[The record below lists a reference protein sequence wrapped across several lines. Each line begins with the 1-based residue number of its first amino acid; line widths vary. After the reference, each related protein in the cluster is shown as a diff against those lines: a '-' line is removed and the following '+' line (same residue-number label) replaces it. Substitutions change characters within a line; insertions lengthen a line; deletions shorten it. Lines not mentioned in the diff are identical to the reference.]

1 MGVANNLIARRAD
14 FAKGLRMS
22 ISAGRMGWRG
32 PGLLSVLAVV
42 FVGLAGLAKEARSLQ
57 AEKAKAPPPAPS
69 AELIFREVR
78 YEGKL
83 TDVEA
88 RFTADIAAESVG
100 KGEAA
105 AVLFEGELALPLP
118 KLPPGVR
125 LLREGNQYRLLVAKP
140 GQWQFK
146 VELVAK
152 IMRAD
157 PWNQVS
163 FVGPVAGIALVSAQA
178 AGDGVE
184 LELLSGAPL
193 GQDKSTAGRLAG
205 VVGADRCVALR
216 WQSKRADVTRAAV
229 VICETTA
236 AAQVTPTVVKFNT
249 QYLFEVLQGKVSR
262 LAVALPTNHT
272 LTRVEGEQIRDWQV
286 KPEAERQLLAVEFL
300 KPLEKACTLRLHS
313 EQTIEA
319 LPFTGSLGLP
329 QPLATERET
338 GSLTISAED
347 MVVET
352 EAGTGLRQVNAPQGA
367 LAAYRFHGRPLALG
381 VKLRRLEPVVHVAAR
396 VTARLEEARLLL
408 SHVLS
413 LNVEK
418 AGLYRVELGPLGDL
432 LVSDVRGEGVEDWKA
447 KDGRLSVSFGSRV
460 LGARRLDIQ
469 LEQAQKT
476 FPEQLTISSLRLS
489 GAAGETAQVGAAAAP
504 GIRLKTAELIG
515 LRELPIN
522 SLRERTDELLAF
534 TAEQGDWTLKL
545 AAEQPNARMVAE
557 IFNLVTIGD
566 GLVGGSA
573 TVRYALLNQ
582 GVQEFKLKVP
592 PRWKNVEFT
601 GPNIRRKD
609 QQGDIWTIG
618 LQDKAWGGYTL
629 VIIYDEQFDPRQAV
643 LSLGGIHAVG
653 VERET
658 GALAITSA
666 GSLQLRDKTIAGP
679 LRRIDENELAAT
691 DRAFITHAVLRAY
704 RQTSGE
710 PYTLEAEVTRFG
722 EVPVLEAVADRTQLT
737 TVVNEAGQMLTQAAY
752 MVKNNDKPYQRFTLP
767 KGAEFWSCYV
777 DGQQVKAEKEGHDLL
792 VPLPRRANRDR
803 AFPVE
808 IVYAQKTGELKDKR
822 QAKLALEAPWTDL
835 QTTYA
840 EWELYVPPT
849 HDLTGFGG
857 NFTAPKSA
865 AYSWRNAG
873 EEFRQAYGEFFSG
886 GSGVVVLG
894 VVLLVLLA
902 VVVAVRR
909 GLVAALVLIVLL
921 AIMAAML
928 LPSLSKAKSKAQRVN
943 ALNSLRQ
950 IGVAARLYGSDNRD
964 RFPDTPEQ
972 MLPELGTERVLVD
985 PESGERFVY
994 LGGPGVNET
1003 TPQAIL
1009 AYSPVERGGTRD
1021 VVFCDASVSR
1031 LSSAQFN
1038 EALQRTL
1045 RLRAE
1050 AASAGQ
1056 EQARQVMAPTTAPV
1070 AAQPPGGAP
1079 GTANARQLQER
1090 LVAEQRAAAQVPAVQ
1105 AEAARVAGLR
1115 PIHIEIPR
1123 VGQRFVFTKVLNV
1136 RDDKLALS
1144 AVAISVQGRGA
1155 GRMAA
1160 QAGAF
1165 IFGLLVLWW
1174 QLRRSRP
1181 NSLVAA
1187 LGLALA
1193 LASVGYLL
1201 LMRRLLGV
1209 ALVGVPPLLLLAG
1222 VLVGLGMW
1230 WKRRAT
1236 RRAVAGAAS
1245 GSSGGGAVV
1254 TAILALLL
1262 AAVAAQAAP
1271 DPPAGPPGGEAAPPV
1286 SILSA
1291 TYQGKVTGRVARL
1304 EAVLRVAATQ
1314 PKQTIPIFGEEAAI
1328 ESFSATP
1335 PEVKLVRIG
1344 RQAGVRLLK
1353 KGEATVRFSFLVK
1366 LGGDSAATTRQ
1377 LVFGIPPALCSQATV
1392 VIDEPEAM
1400 VEFPTAVAFRRA
1412 SAGSETRVEGLI
1424 GAGQRLELRWTPR
1437 VKRAAEIAATV
1448 FCQNATL
1455 VSFRGGA
1462 VNSRAILDYQ
1472 VSQGELRE
1480 ARVGLP
1486 AGQTLLRVEGE
1497 QIRTWQVKEES
1508 GQPTLTVELQKGVA
1522 RAWQLTVETERPME
1536 QLPCSCVVEAPHA
1549 LDVKRET
1556 GWVALAVAED
1566 LGLTVEAAGGVQQVD
1581 AAEFLK
1587 VVPQAG
1593 ALAGAYQ
1600 FLRPDFKLRA
1610 KVEALQPQI
1619 EVVLRNRVRIGSESV
1634 LLQAQLDYTIKRA
1647 GVFVLRLGLPAEFT
1661 VGAVTGNELA
1671 QWVEKTEGGQ
1681 RVLEVT
1687 LKERV
1692 QGNYPLQVTLARI
1705 HKELPRTLAI
1715 PAVHPLG
1722 VQKLTGFVVLS
1733 AEVGVQTKADAFEGL
1748 TEVPAASVAEAV
1760 QAQGGAA
1767 GAGAGSLAYKFIV
1780 SDPVPPVPPWK
1791 LVAAN
1796 EAIQPWV
1803 RAEVVNWWT
1812 FGESLT
1818 SGRAQARFEIQNAPV
1833 KEFRVRVPAEFKN
1846 VEVSG
1851 ANIRRRDQNT
1861 NQWRVEL
1868 QHKVIGFYLL
1878 TVTWE
1883 MPVSVGEKEN
1893 LLTAGGV
1900 EALEVERET
1909 GALAVIARPPLQ
1921 VTQKNLSG
1929 ELVKSDPSELPDWA
1943 GRADPATVLAY
1954 RYLRPGFKLS
1964 LGVVEHNQAEV
1975 LQALA
1980 DEARLTTVV
1989 AADGQMMTELAL
2001 QVRNNGRQF
2010 LELALP
2016 KGAQVWSAFVAGE
2029 AVRPTKRADKILLPL
2044 ERSDTAEAFGVTLTY
2059 IHADKFPQTKGTMEL
2074 VSPAVDVPLKR
2085 AGWDL
2090 YLPADYGYTQFAGTM
2105 TPGSPG
2111 AAPTLATF
2119 STGVY
2124 TEEENRKTVARRRE
2138 FVRSLGKTRSELATG
2153 NIKGASK
2160 AYSQAKQT
2168 GLKDEQTDEVARLGL
2183 ELRRVQAGNLITAQQ
2198 AAFLNN
2204 AEFLGVSAVQQV
2216 AEQPPAAQYD
2226 AQTAERQWDK
2236 LQQAQEVA
2244 AVKVRPLRV
2253 NLPTS
2258 GLRYSFT
2265 QVLQTEL
2272 NKPMRIRFTA
2282 TGANLPNWPL
2292 RVGLGVAGFL
2302 ALWAAVAA
2310 FARRGARA

>member
-1 MGVANNLIARRAD
+1 MGVANNQIPRRAD
-14 FAKGLRMS
+14 FAKGLHTS
-22 ISAGRMGWRG
+22 ISAVYRRRCG
-32 PGLLSVLAVV
+32 PGLLALLAVV
-42 FVGLAGLAKEARSLQ
+42 FVGLGGPATAAQPSQ
-57 AEKAKAPPPAPS
+57 APKAKAPPPPPS
-69 AELIFREVR
+69 AELLFREVR

-83 TDVEA
+83 SDAEA
-88 RFTADIAAESVG
+88 RFTADISAEAAG
-100 KGEAA
+100 KGEAE
-105 AVLFEGELALPLP
+105 AVLFEGEVAVPLP

-125 LLREGNQYRLLVAKP
+125 LVREGNQYRLLAAKP
-140 GQWQFK
+140 GQYQFK
-146 VELVAK
+146 VEVVAK
-152 IMRAD
+152 ITRAD

-163 FVGPVAGIALVSAQA
+163 FVGPVAGVALVSAQA
-178 AGDGVE
+178 AGEGVE

-193 GQDKSTAGRLAG
+193 GPDKGVAGRVAG

-216 WQSKRADVTRAAV
+216 WQSKRADVSRAAV

-249 QYLFEVLQGKVSR
+249 QHLLEVLQGKVSR
-262 LAVALPTNHT
+262 LAIALPANHT

-286 KPEAERQLLAVEFL
+286 KAEAERQLLTVEFL
-300 KPLEKACTLRLHS
+300 KPLEKAYTLKLHS
-313 EQTIEA
+313 EQAIEA

-329 QPLATERET
+329 QPLETERET
-338 GSLTISAED
+338 GSLTIAAED
-347 MVVET
+347 MVVEA
-352 EAGTGLRQVNAPQGA
+352 EPSAGLRQVNAPQGA
-367 LAAYRFHGRPLALG
+367 LAAYRFYGRPVALG
-381 VKLRRLEPVVHVAAR
+381 VKLRRLEPVVQVAAR
-396 VTARLEEARLLL
+396 VTVRLEEARLLVAHAL
-408 SHVLS
+408 N

-460 LGARRLDIQ
+460 LGARRLDVQ

-476 FPEQLTISSLRLS
+476 FADQLTVGSLRLS
-489 GAAGETAQVGAAAAP
+489 GAAKETAQIGAAAAP

-522 SLRERTDELLAF
+522 SLRERRDEVLAF
-534 TAEQGDWTLKL
+534 AADQGDWTLRL
-545 AAEQPNARMVAE
+545 AAERLNARIVAE
-557 IFNLVTIGD
+557 VFNLITIGD

-573 TVRYALLNQ
+573 TVRYVLLNQ

-592 PRWKNVEFT
+592 PNWKNVEFT

-609 QQGDIWTIG
+609 LQDGIWTIG

-629 VIIYDEQFDPRQAV
+629 VITYDEQFDPRQAV
-643 LSLGGIHAVG
+643 LSLGGIHALD

-658 GALAITSA
+658 GPLAITSA
-666 GSLQLRDKTIAGP
+666 SSLELRDKTITGP

-704 RQTSGE
+704 RQTSGD
-710 PYTLEAEVTRFG
+710 PYTLEVEVTRFG

-737 TVVNEAGQMLTQAAY
+737 TVVNEAGQMLTQAGY

-777 DGQQVKAEKEGHDLL
+777 SGEQVKAEKEGQDLL
-792 VPLPRRANRDR
+792 VPLPRGANRDR

-808 IVYAQKTGELKDKR
+808 IVYAQKTGELKDQQ
-822 QAKLALEAPWTDL
+822 QAKLALEAPRTDL

-849 HDLTGFGG
+849 HDLTRFGG

-865 AYSWRNAG
+865 AYGWRDAT
-873 EEFRQAYGEFFSG
+873 EEFRRAYAGFFS
-886 GSGVVVLG
+886 SGLGFVVVGIVALAVL
-894 VVLLVLLA
+894 VVLA
-902 VVVAVRR
+902 IFRR
-909 GLVAALVLIVLL
+909 GFVTVLMLIAVLVMLAWMFLPAL
-921 AIMAAML
+921 A
-928 LPSLSKAKSKAQRVN
+928 KAKSKAMRVN
-943 ALNSLRQ
+943 ALNNLRQ
-950 IGVAARLYGSDNRD
+950 IGVAARLYASDNND
-964 RFPDTPEQ
+964 RFPAAFEQ
-972 MLPELGTERVLVD
+972 MLPELGTEKILVD

-994 LGGPGVNET
+994 LGGPGLSES
-1003 TPQAIL
+1003 TPQALL

-1021 VVFCDASVSR
+1021 VAFCDGSVSR
-1031 LSSAQFN
+1031 LTSAQFN
-1038 EALQRTL
+1038 EALQATL
-1045 RLRAE
+1045 RLRDQ
-1050 AASAGQ
+1050 AAARR
-1056 EQARQVMAPTTAPV
+1056 ELARQVMAPPPAPAV
-1070 AAQPPGGAP
+1070 AQPPPAAMLG
-1079 GTANARQLQER
+1079 
-1090 LVAEQRAAAQVPAVQ
+1090 AEQRPQVQVPAAP
-1105 AEAARVAGLR
+1105 AEAARVAGIR
-1115 PIHIEIPR
+1115 PLHIEIPR

-1144 AVAISVQGRGA
+1144 AVAVRSAGRGVLL
-1155 GRMAA
+1155 RVA

-1165 IFGLLVLWW
+1165 IFGLLVLWG
-1174 QLRRSRP
+1174 QLRQSRP

-1201 LMRRLLGV
+1201 LAQRLLGM
-1209 ALVGVPPLLLLAG
+1209 AFIGLPPLLLLAG
-1222 VLVGLGMW
+1222 MLLGLGRL
-1230 WKRRAT
+1230 WKRRAARKT
-1236 RRAVAGAAS
+1236 AAGAGGRSAS
-1245 GSSGGGAVV
+1245 GG
-1254 TAILALLL
+1254 
-1262 AAVAAQAAP
+1262 AAVAAVLALALFW
-1271 DPPAGPPGGEAAPPV
+1271 PPAAAQLAPSSAAGDTSCVAEPPV

-1304 EAVLRVAATQ
+1304 EAELRLATTQ
-1314 PKQTIPIFGEEAAI
+1314 PKQTVPIFGEEAAI
-1328 ESFSATP
+1328 ESFSAVP
-1335 PEVKLVRIG
+1335 PDVRLVHLG
-1344 RQAGVRLLK
+1344 RQAAVRLMK
-1353 KGEATVRFSFLVK
+1353 KGEATVRIKFLVK
-1366 LGGDSAATTRQ
+1366 LGGDATATTRQ
-1377 LVFGIPPALCSQATV
+1377 LVLGIPPALCSQASV
-1392 VIDEPEAM
+1392 LIDEPEAT
-1400 VEFPTAVAFRRA
+1400 VEFPTAVSFRRA
-1412 SAGSETRVEGLI
+1412 TAGSETRVEGLI
-1424 GAGQRLELRWTPR
+1424 GAGERLELRWTPR

-1462 VNSRAILDYQ
+1462 VNTRAILDYQ
-1472 VSQGELRE
+1472 VTQGELRE
-1480 ARVGLP
+1480 ARVRLP

-1497 QIRTWQVKEES
+1497 QVRTWQVKEES
-1508 GQPTLTVELQKGVA
+1508 GQPTLTVQLLKGVA
-1522 RAWQLTVETERPME
+1522 PAWRLAVETERAME
-1536 QLPCSCVVEAPHA
+1536 PLPASCAVETPHA

-1556 GWVALAVAED
+1556 GWVGLAVAED
-1566 LGLTVEAAGGVQQVD
+1566 LGLTVEAAQGVQQGD
-1581 AAEFLK
+1581 TAEFLK
-1587 VVPQAG
+1587 VAPQAG

-1600 FLRPDFKLRA
+1600 FLKPDFRLRA
-1610 KVEALQPQI
+1610 KAEALAPQI
-1619 EVVLRNRVRIGSESV
+1619 EVVLRNRVRIGAESV

-1647 GVFVLRLGLPAEFT
+1647 GVFALRLGLPAEFT

-1687 LKERV
+1687 LKQRV
-1692 QGNYPLQVTLARI
+1692 QGNYALQVTLARV
-1705 HKELPRTLAI
+1705 HKELPKTLAI

-1722 VQKLTGFVVLS
+1722 VQKLTGFVVVS
-1733 AEVGVQTKADAFEGL
+1733 PEVGVQTKAETFEGL
-1748 TEVPAASVAEAV
+1748 TEVPAASVAESAP
-1760 QAQGGAA
+1760 AQGSVVG
-1767 GAGAGSLAYKFIV
+1767 GGAGSLAYKFIL
-1780 SDPVPPVPPWK
+1780 SDPVPPAPPWK

-1796 EAIQPWV
+1796 EAIEPWV

-1818 SGRAQARFEIQNAPV
+1818 SGRAQVRFEIQNAPV

-1851 ANIRRRDQNT
+1851 ANIRRRDQST
-1861 NQWRVEL
+1861 NEWRVEL
-1868 QHKVIGFYLL
+1868 QHKVIGFYFL

-1883 MPVSVGEKEN
+1883 MPVSVGEKEIQF
-1893 LLTAGGV
+1893 TAGGV
-1900 EALEVERET
+1900 EALGVERET
-1909 GALAVIARPPLQ
+1909 GALTVIARPPVQ

-1929 ELVKSDPSELPDWA
+1929 ELVKSDVSELPDWA
-1943 GRADPATVLAY
+1943 GRADLATVLAY

-1964 LGVVEHNQAEV
+1964 LAVVRHNQAEV

-2029 AVRPTKRADKILLPL
+2029 AVRPTKRGDKVLLPL

-2059 IHADKFPQTKGTMEL
+2059 IHAEKFPPTKGTMEL
-2074 VSPAVDVPLKR
+2074 VSPALDVPLRR
-2085 AGWDL
+2085 AGWEL
-2090 YLPADYGYTQFAGTM
+2090 YLPPDYGYAKFTGTM
-2105 TPGSPG
+2105 TPGAPG
-2111 AAPTLATF
+2111 VPPTLVTF
-2119 STGVY
+2119 STGLY

-2138 FVRSLGKTRSELATG
+2138 FTRSLGKARGELATG
-2153 NIKGASK
+2153 NVKGANIF
-2160 AYSQAKQT
+2160 YSQAKKS
-2168 GLKDEQTDEVARLGL
+2168 GLKDEQTDEVARLGQQ
-2183 ELRRVQAGNLITAQQ
+2183 LRQVQARSLIDAQQ
-2198 AAFLNN
+2198 AALANN
-2204 AEFLGVSAVQQV
+2204 LDFLGLSAVQQA

-2226 AQTAERQWDK
+2226 AQAAERQWDK

-2244 AVKVRPLRV
+2244 AMKARPLHV

-2258 GLRYSFT
+2258 GLRYSFS

-2282 TGANLPNWPL
+2282 TGAGLPNWPL

-2310 FARRGARA
+2310 LTRRRASQIQKMN

>member
-1 MGVANNLIARRAD
+1 MGMANNPIPPRAD
-14 FAKGLRMS
+14 VAGGLRTS
-22 ISAGRMGWRG
+22 ISAGRRRRCGA
-32 PGLLSVLAVV
+32 GLLSLLALA
-42 FVGLAGLAKEARSLQ
+42 FVGLAGSAGEAKPVQ
-57 AEKAKAPPPAPS
+57 APKAKAPPPPPS
-69 AELIFREVR
+69 AELLFREVR

-83 TDVEA
+83 SEAEA
-88 RFTADIAAESVG
+88 RFTADITAESAG

-105 AVLFEGELALPLP
+105 AVLFEGELAVPLP
-118 KLPPGVR
+118 KLPPGLR
-125 LLREGNQYRLLVAKP
+125 LLREGSQYRLLAAKP
-140 GQWQFK
+140 GQYQFK

-152 IMRAD
+152 ITRAD

-178 AGDGVE
+178 AGEGVE

-193 GQDKSTAGRLAG
+193 GPDKSATGRIAG

-236 AAQVTPTVVKFNT
+236 AAQVTPTAVKFNT
-249 QYLFEVLQGKVSR
+249 QHLLEVLQGRISR

-286 KPEAERQLLAVEFL
+286 KPETERQLLTVEFL
-300 KPLEKACTLRLHS
+300 KPLDKPYTLKLHS
-313 EQTIEA
+313 EQTIET
-319 LPFTGSLGLP
+319 LPSTGSLGLP
-329 QPLATERET
+329 QPLETERET
-338 GSLTISAED
+338 GSLTITAED

-352 EAGTGLRQVNAPQGA
+352 EASTGLRQVNAPQGA
-367 LAAYRFHGRPLALG
+367 LAAYRFDGRPLALG
-381 VKLRRLEPVVHVAAR
+381 VKLLRLEPVVQVAAR
-396 VTARLEEARLLL
+396 VTVRLEEARLLVAHAL
-408 SHVLS
+408 N

-460 LGARRLDIQ
+460 LGARRLDVQ

-476 FPEQLTISSLRLS
+476 FPEQLTITSLRLS
-489 GAAGETAQVGAAAAP
+489 GAAKETAQLGAAAAP
-504 GIRLKTAELIG
+504 GIRLKTAELVA
-515 LRELPIN
+515 LRELPIT
-522 SLRERTDELLAF
+522 SLRDRSDELLAF
-534 TAEQGDWTLKL
+534 AADQGDWTLKL
-545 AAEQPNARMVAE
+545 AAERLNARIVAE
-557 IFNLVTIGD
+557 VFNLITIGD

-573 TVRYALLNQ
+573 TVRFVLLNQ

-592 PRWKNVEFT
+592 PNWKNVEFT

-629 VIIYDEQFDPRQAV
+629 VITYDEQFDPRQAV
-643 LSLGGIHAVG
+643 LSLGGIHALG

-666 GSLQLRDKTIAGP
+666 SSLELRDKTISGP

-691 DRAFITHAVLRAY
+691 DRAFITHGVLRAY
-704 RQTSGE
+704 RQTSGD
-710 PYTLEAEVTRFG
+710 PYTLEVEVTRFG
-722 EVPVLEAVADRTQLT
+722 ELPVLEAVADRTQLT

-777 DGQQVKAEKEGHDLL
+777 SGQMVKAEKEGQDLL
-792 VPLPRRANRDR
+792 VPLPRGANRDR

-808 IVYAQKTGELKDKR
+808 IVYVQKTGELKDQR
-822 QAKLALEAPWTDL
+822 RAKLALEAPRTDL

-840 EWELYVPPT
+840 EWELYVPAT

-865 AYSWRNAG
+865 AYGWSNASQ
-873 EEFRQAYGEFFSG
+873 EFTHAYGEFFS
-886 GSGVVVLG
+886 SGLVFVVVVIVLVAVLVG
-894 VVLLVLLA
+894 LAIFHRRLVPLLVLLA
-902 VVVAVRR
+902 
-909 GLVAALVLIVLL
+909 LL
-921 AIMAAML
+921 ALLSAML
-928 LPSLSKAKSKAQRVN
+928 LPSLAKAKSKAMRVN
-943 ALNSLRQ
+943 ALNNLRQ
-950 IGVAARLYGSDNRD
+950 IGVAARLYASDNNN
-964 RFPDTPEQ
+964 RFPDNFEQ

-985 PESGERFVY
+985 PLSGERFVY
-994 LGGPGVNET
+994 LGGPGVNES
-1003 TPQAIL
+1003 TPEALL

-1021 VVFCDASVSR
+1021 VAFCDGSVSR
-1031 LSSAQFN
+1031 LTSAQFN

-1045 RLRAE
+1045 RLRDQ
-1050 AASAGQ
+1050 AAARRELAQ
-1056 EQARQVMAPTTAPV
+1056 QAVPPPTAPAV
-1070 AAQPPGGAP
+1070 PQPPPAAGPAAP
-1079 GTANARQLQER
+1079 AVQQPGLA
-1090 LVAEQRAAAQVPAVQ
+1090 AEQQAAAQVPAAP

-1144 AVAISVQGRGA
+1144 AVAVRAKGRGV
-1155 GRMAA
+1155 GLRAA

-1165 IFGLLVLWW
+1165 ILGLLVLWW
-1174 QLRRSRP
+1174 QLRRARP
-1181 NSLVAA
+1181 NSLLAA

-1193 LASVGYLL
+1193 LASVAYLL
-1201 LMRRLLGV
+1201 LVHRLLGM

-1222 VLVGLGMW
+1222 LAGLATW
-1230 WKRRAT
+1230 WKRRAA
-1236 RRAVAGAAS
+1236 RKAAAGAVGGSAS
-1245 GSSGGGAVV
+1245 GGAPV
-1254 TAILALLL
+1254 AALLALALFGSQ
-1262 AAVAAQAAP
+1262 AAAQLAPGSAAG
-1271 DPPAGPPGGEAAPPV
+1271 GPPCVAEAPV

-1291 TYQGKVTGRVARL
+1291 TYQGKITGRVARL
-1304 EAVLRVAATQ
+1304 EAELRLATTQ
-1314 PKQTIPIFGEEAAI
+1314 PKQTVPIFGEEAAI

-1335 PEVKLVRIG
+1335 PTVRLVRLG
-1344 RQAGVRLLK
+1344 RQAAVRLMK
-1353 KGEATVRFSFLVK
+1353 KGEATVKFKFLVK
-1366 LGGDSAATTRQ
+1366 LAGDSAATTRQ
-1377 LVFGIPPALCSQATV
+1377 LLFGIPPALCSQASV
-1392 VIDEPEAM
+1392 LIDEPEAT
-1400 VEFPTAVAFRRA
+1400 VEFPTAVAFQRA
-1412 SAGSETRVEGLI
+1412 TAGSDTRVEGLM
-1424 GAGQRLELRWTPR
+1424 GAGERLELRWTPR

-1448 FCQNATL
+1448 FCQNVTL

-1462 VNSRAILDYQ
+1462 VNTRAILDYQ
-1472 VSQGELRE
+1472 VTQGELRE
-1480 ARVGLP
+1480 ARVRLP
-1486 AGQTLLRVEGE
+1486 AGQTLLRVEGD

-1508 GQPTLTVELQKGVA
+1508 GQPTLTVELLKGA
-1522 RAWQLTVETERPME
+1522 APAWRLTLETERAME
-1536 QLPCSCVVEAPHA
+1536 PLPASCLVQAPHA

-1566 LGLTVEAAGGVQQVD
+1566 LGLTVEAAQGVQQGD

-1600 FLRPDFKLRA
+1600 FLKPDFNLRA
-1610 KVEALQPQI
+1610 KVEALAPQL

-1647 GVFVLRLGLPAEFT
+1647 GVFALRLGLPAGFT

-1687 LKERV
+1687 LKQRV
-1692 QGNYPLQVTLARI
+1692 LGNCQLQVTLARV
-1705 HKELPRTLAI
+1705 HKALPKTLAI

-1722 VQKLTGFVVLS
+1722 VQKLTGFVVVS
-1733 AEVGVQTKADAFEGL
+1733 PEVGVQTKAETFEGL
-1748 TEVPAASVAEAV
+1748 TEVPAASVAEGAP
-1760 QAQGGAA
+1760 AQGSVA
-1767 GAGAGSLAYKFIV
+1767 GAGAGSLAYKFIL
-1780 SDPVPPVPPWK
+1780 SDPVPPAPPWK

-1796 EAIQPWV
+1796 EAIEPWV

-1818 SGRAQARFEIQNAPV
+1818 SGRAQVRFEIQNAPV

-1851 ANIRRRDQNT
+1851 ANIRRRDQST
-1861 NQWRVEL
+1861 NEWRVEL

-1883 MPVSVGEKEN
+1883 MPVSVGEKDIQF
-1893 LLTAGGV
+1893 TAGGV
-1900 EALEVERET
+1900 EALGVERET
-1909 GALAVIARPPLQ
+1909 GALAVIARPPVQ
-1921 VTQKNLSG
+1921 VTQKNLGG
-1929 ELVKSDPSELPDWA
+1929 ELVKSDVSELPEWA
-1943 GRADPATVLAY
+1943 GRADLATVLAY

-1964 LGVVEHNQAEV
+1964 LAVVRHNQAEV

-2029 AVRPTKRADKILLPL
+2029 AVRPTQRADKVLLPL

-2059 IHADKFPQTKGTMEL
+2059 IHADKFPPAKGTMEL
-2074 VSPAVDVPLKR
+2074 VSPAVDVPLRR
-2085 AGWDL
+2085 AGWEL
-2090 YLPADYGYTQFAGTM
+2090 YLPPDYGYTKFTGTM
-2105 TPGSPG
+2105 TPGGLALP
-2111 AAPTLATF
+2111 PTLATF

-2138 FVRSLGKTRSELATG
+2138 FVRSLGKARSELATG
-2153 NIKGASK
+2153 NVKGANIV
-2160 AYSQAKQT
+2160 YSQAKKS
-2168 GLKDEQTDEVARLGL
+2168 GLKDEQTEEVARLGQ
-2183 ELRRVQAGNLITAQQ
+2183 ELRQVQARSLLNAQQ

-2204 AEFLGVSAVQQV
+2204 ADFLGLSAAQQV
-2216 AEQPPAAQYD
+2216 AEQAPAAPYD
-2226 AQTAERQWDK
+2226 AQAAERQWDK

-2244 AVKVRPLRV
+2244 AMKARPLHV

-2282 TGANLPNWPL
+2282 TGAGLPNWPL

-2310 FARRGARA
+2310 LTRRRAGA